1 METNPMTT
9 AETENDIG
17 AAMSW
22 PSQLTK
28 SGAGGKARGRIII
41 GAKVLISAAVIFAIG
56 RRFEIGRL
64 MSSLHHANIPYLV
77 LSVVLAI
84 LAVPVVGKRW
94 GLLAEMFLI
103 QIPTALASRATFAGL
118 FVGQVLPGAIG
129 ADVVRGWMVWNMG
142 LRNNMVIASIVAD
155 RIASLFAV
163 GVMILMS
170 MPVLMRYLPQSIKTW
185 IMWASIAGVLG
196 VLIMYALFKSARLV
210 VAKKTGGALARRLLP
225 REINVTVG
233 IVLVSLGLAVIGHML
248 IILSAYFLSL
258 AIGVNSSLWMW
269 WLVMPII
276 ILVTAVPVSINGW
289 GVREF
294 AMVHLWA
301 LFGVAQADAFL
312 ISICMGIVAIASS
325 LPGLWFWFEKRGRNA
340 ALV

>member
-1 METNPMTT
+1 MTT
-9 AETENDIG
+9 AKTENGIS
-17 AAMSW
+17 AAITM
-22 PSQLTK
+22 PSKLTK
-28 SGAGGKARGRIII
+28 SVVGGKARGRIII
-41 GAKVLISAAVIFAIG
+41 GAKVLISVGVIFAIG
-56 RRFEIGRL
+56 GRFEMGRL
-64 MSSLHHANIPYLV
+64 IASLHHASIPHLV
-77 LSVVLAI
+77 LSVLLAI

-103 QIPTALASRATFAGL
+103 RIPTALASRATFAGL

-155 RIASLFAV
+155 RIVSLFAV

-170 MPVLMRYLPQSIKTW
+170 MPMLMRYLPQSINIW
-185 IMWASIAGVLG
+185 IMWASIAGLLSA
-196 VLIMYALFKSARLV
+196 LIVYAFFKSARLI
-210 VAKKTGGALARRLLP
+210 ATRRTGVALARRLFP
-225 REINVTVG
+225 REINVTTT
-233 IVLVSLGLAVIGHML
+233 IVLVSLVLAVVGHML

-269 WLVMPII
+269 LLVMPII
-276 ILVTAVPVSINGW
+276 ILVTAIPISINGW

-312 ISICMGIVAIASS
+312 ISICMGIVAIVSS
-325 LPGLWFWFEKRGRNA
+325 LPGFWFWFEKRERNSA
-340 ALV
+340 PI